1 MHRVGLSQCPHA
13 VRLSQEMPG
22 HARSLKENK
31 QTQNCNICCRA
42 YMTRFV
48 KKCAGTH
55 NINKSTRR
63 ILSEN
68 VKLIILSKEN
78 NFTITDNFSALFY
91 RYLEL
96 DITIGSG
103 KISGTFSVKSRCEI
117 SCSFDSAKA

>member
-13 VRLSQEMPG
+13 VRLSQDMPG

-48 KKCAGTH
+48 TNYAGAH

-63 ILSEN
+63 SLSEN

-78 NFTITDNFSALFY
+78 NFTITDNFSTLFY

-96 DITIGSG
+96 VITIGSE
-103 KISGTFSVKSRCEI
+103 KISGTFQY
-117 SCSFDSAKA
+117 

>member
-1 MHRVGLSQCPHA
+1 
-13 VRLSQEMPG
+13 MPG
-22 HARSLKENK
+22 HARSLKENR
-31 QTQNCNICCRA
+31 QTQNRNICCRA

-48 KKCAGTH
+48 KKCGGTY

-78 NFTITDNFSALFY
+78 NFTITHNFSAIFY

-96 DITIGSG
+96 DITIGG
-103 KISGTFSVKSRCEI
+103 EKISGTFQY
-117 SCSFDSAKA
+117 